1 MERERDVVIVSACR
15 TAIGSFMGALADVS
29 PAKLGAIVVKET
41 LKRANLTADM
51 VDEVILGCVLDA
63 GLGQNISRQVAIEAG
78 IPVCVPAYTVNKVC
92 GSGMKT
98 LILAAQSI
106 LLGDAEIIIAGGVES
121 MSQAAYL
128 LPNARKGIRLGNTQF
143 LDSIISDGLTDAFSG
158 VHMGLTAEAIAQR
171 YNISRMEQDEYAV
184 NSQNKAEHAIKSGLF
199 ADEIVPVVIPQ
210 KTGDP
215 IVFSQDQFPRPGTN
229 IEVLSKLK
237 PAFKL
242 DGTVTAGNSSGINDG
257 AAALL
262 LMSRGKAAEIGVT
275 PIAVLRSYGIGGV
288 EPEVMGLGPVP
299 ATQKALSRAGLK
311 VNDLDLIEANEA
323 FAAQSLAVERELKF
337 PVEKVNVNGG
347 AIALGHPIGASGSR
361 IVVTLLYEMKK
372 RASRLGLATLC
383 IGGGMGTSII
393 LEQNLN

>member
-1 MERERDVVIVSACR
+1 LEGERDVVIISACR
-15 TAIGSFMGALADVS
+15 TAIGCFMGSLSDVS
-29 PAKLGAIVVKET
+29 PVKLGAIVVKET
-41 LKRANLTADM
+41 LKRAGLTADLL
-51 VDEVILGCVLDA
+51 DEVIVGCVLDA

-78 IPVCVPAYTVNKVC
+78 IPVSVPAFTINKVC
-92 GSGMKT
+92 GSGMKA

-106 LLGDAEIIIAGGVES
+106 LLGDAEMIIAGGVES

-128 LPNARKGIRLGNTQF
+128 LPGTRKGMRMGNTQF

-171 YNISRMEQDEYAV
+171 YNISRKEQDEYAV
-184 NSQNKAEHAIKSGLF
+184 NSQNKAENAIKTGLF
-199 ADEIVPVVIPQ
+199 TDEIVPVVIPQ
-210 KTGDP
+210 KKGDP
-215 IVFSQDQFPRPGTN
+215 TVFSQDEFPRPGTT

-257 AAALL
+257 AAALM
-262 LMSRGKAAEIGVT
+262 LMSRGKAAELGVT

-311 VNDLDLIEANEA
+311 VSDLDLIEANEA
-323 FAAQSLAVERELKF
+323 FAAQSIAVGRELKF

-347 AIALGHPIGASGSR
+347 AIALGHPIGVSGAR
-361 IVVTLLYEMKK
+361 IVVTLLYEMQK
-372 RASRLGLATLC
+372 RASRIGLATLC
-383 IGGGMGTSII
+383 IGGGMGTTLV